1 LAKQTCKKPL
11 KGASPVP
18 GPIMIIGV
26 DRSAG
31 NLKFDCLTK
40 MGAQLHS
47 SLYSRGIVFCQAYDQ
62 ITEIINQTVGNFV
75 IAGNSGA

>member
-1 LAKQTCKKPL
+1 
-11 KGASPVP
+11 
-18 GPIMIIGV
+18 MIIGV
-26 DRSAG
+26 DGSAG